1 MTHWP
6 GVTTLLSCLRPPPVL
21 PALLSH
27 HHHPTITMG
36 LTHLALHGLAT
47 LAVASASL
55 DRQKP
60 IGPGPGNDELPAIES
75 PSWAQISY
83 KKKPLVTSE
92 ALEATIK
99 TEALLD
105 RAKHLYKIAGRSK
118 HAYNHRT
125 RVIGSEGHR
134 GTLKYIH
141 DTLQSLGDYYTVSKQ
156 PFPAVSG
163 AVFEYRLLL
172 ESDLPETAYPM
183 SLTPPTRNKEPV
195 NGELVLVDN
204 EGCDETDYPSSVA
217 GNIAFIKRGTCPFGT
232 KSANAGKAG
241 AIAAVVYNYEDA
253 PVGGTL
259 GVPSP
264 DHVATFGLSGGEA
277 APYLAKLKDS
287 EKVSATAYIDA
298 EVNTIKTNNIIAQT
312 KYGDQDNCVMLG
324 GHSDSVAEGP
334 GVNDDGSGSV
344 TVLEVAK
351 QLSRF
356 RVNNCVRFAWWS
368 GEEEGLLGSDFY
380 ANTLSAEENQKIRLF
395 MDYDMLASPNFAYQ
409 VYDARDKV
417 NPAGSQA
424 LRDLYVDWY
433 GKNGV
438 NYTYIPFDGRSDYDG
453 FIRNGI
459 PAGGIATGAEGIKTK
474 KEAAMFGGEDGVPYD
489 VCYHQL
495 CDNMSNLNLTAWEL
509 NSKVCPLD
517 SSGLDSSANMFDSWL
532 PTLLLPLL
540 LPSRAS
546 PNECWTR
553 ISPPPRPTRIHL
565 PRASST
571 RERSCLFNCIAFA
584 KQDCPCILEHFL
596 PCF

>member
-1 MTHWP
+1 
-6 GVTTLLSCLRPPPVL
+6 
-21 PALLSH
+21 
-27 HHHPTITMG
+27 MG

-47 LAVASASL
+47 LAAASASL

-60 IGPGPGNDELPAIES
+60 IGPGNDELPAIEA

-125 RVIGSEGHR
+125 RVIGSDGHL

-141 DTLQSLGDYYTVSKQ
+141 DTLKSLGDYYTVSKQ

-183 SLTPPTRNKEPV
+183 SLTPPTKNKQPV
-195 NGELVLVDN
+195 EGELVLVGN
-204 EGCDETDYPSSVA
+204 EGCDESDYPSSVA

-380 ANTLSAEENQKIRLF
+380 ANTLSAEENKKIRLF

-438 NYTYIPFDGRSDYDG
+438 NHTYIPFDGRSDYDG

-474 KEAAMFGGEDGVPYD
+474 KEVAMFGGEDGVPYD

-509 NSKVCPLD
+509 NSKVRSLDEPLW
-517 SSGLDSSANMFDSWL
+517 SNVSANMCDSWL
-532 PTLLLPLL
+532 PTLLLLL
-540 LPSRAS
+540 RLPSRAS
-546 PNECWTR
+546 PNESWTR

-571 RERSCLFNCIAFA
+571 RERSCLFKGVSFSRQEFCMFFGVHVTFI
-584 KQDCPCILEHFL
+584 
-596 PCF
+596 